1 MSEIKLLSDSLIN
14 KIAAGEVLE
23 RPASAVKELVENSI
37 DAGAKKIDIFIG
49 NGGKSN
55 ITVLDD
61 GRGIKKDELEKAVLR
76 HTTSKLNSSNLN
88 CIKTMGFRG
97 EALSSI
103 ASVSDFSIS
112 SNQKN
117 NSEGYEIKIV
127 SGKVKYVKPIN
138 QKKGTCVKVRNLFF
152 STPARLKFLKS
163 ENYESILIKRLIQNF
178 AIIHFD
184 KEFNLYLNNKIT
196 IKTSLSKDREV
207 KNRFFNRVNQ
217 ILGTDFVENSIDL
230 EAHSEFISLS
240 GLLGYPTFNYS
251 NSNNQFV
258 FVNGRV
264 INDKTLNTIF
274 RVAYKDVMFHD
285 RFPQLILNIK
295 CPHDWVDVNVH
306 PMKNEVRFSDFN
318 LLKSFIIKTF
328 RDSFEKIGYEN
339 NKLKSSTPL
348 VEENNVNGFQEKIK
362 LKETNYSNYEINNN
376 YDSLQ
381 ESNKPEHFYP
391 LGHAKS
397 QFHANYIISETEE
410 GIIIVD
416 QHAAH
421 ERIVYESLKK
431 DYYENKIK
439 TQLLLIPIILNLDNL
454 VIKDYEKKLEN
465 LGKFGLKIDVFGS
478 NSVIVREIPALVSD
492 CNVKNLVDAVI
503 NDMANENSLN
513 YLETEV
519 NKICS
524 TIACHGSIRSGRKL
538 EVEEMNDLLRKMEN
552 TKNSGQCNH
561 GRPTFI
567 KLNIVEIEK
576 LFGRK

>member
-14 KIAAGEVLE
+14 QIAAGEVLE

-37 DAGAKKIDIFIG
+37 DAGAQKIDILIG
-49 NGGKSN
+49 SGGKSD

-61 GRGIKKDELEKAVLR
+61 GKGIKKDELEKAVLR

-112 SNQKN
+112 SNQNN
-117 NSEGYEIKIV
+117 NSEGYEIRIL
-127 SGKVKYVKPIN
+127 SGRVKYIKPVS
-138 QKKGTCVKVRNLFF
+138 QKKGSCVKVKNLFF
-152 STPARLKFLKS
+152 STPGRLKFLKS
-163 ENYESILIKRLIQNF
+163 DNYESTLIKRLVQSF
-178 AIIHFD
+178 ALIHFD
-184 KEFNLYLNNKIT
+184 KEFNLFINNKI
-196 IKTSLSKDREV
+196 ILNTSISKEREV
-207 KNRFFNRVNQ
+207 KQRFFNRVNQ
-217 ILGTDFVENSIDL
+217 VLGIDFIENSIDL
-230 EAHSEFISLS
+230 EAKNGNLSLT

-274 RVAYKDVMFHD
+274 RVAYRDVMFHD

-295 CPHDWVDVNVH
+295 CPFDWVDVNVH

-328 RDSFEKIGYEN
+328 KDSFENIGYKN
-339 NKLKSSTPL
+339 NKLKSSIPF
-348 VEENNVNGFQEKIK
+348 VEQKHKNSFQENIK
-362 LKETNYSNYEINNN
+362 LKEKTYFNNHKNNN
-376 YDSLQ
+376 YDSLKEQ
-381 ESNKPEHFYP
+381 NRPSQSYP
-391 LGHAKS
+391 LGYAKI
-397 QFHANYIISETEE
+397 QFHGNYIMSETEE

-421 ERIVYESLKK
+421 ERIVYENLKK
-431 DYYENKIK
+431 DYYTNKIK
-439 TQLLLIPIILNLDNL
+439 TQLLLIPIVLNLDNL
-454 VIKDYEKKLEN
+454 LIKDSEKKFKN
-465 LGKFGLKIDVFGS
+465 LAMFGLKIEAFGS

-492 CNVKNLVDAVI
+492 CNIKNLVDAVVNEI
-503 NDMANENSLN
+503 ANENCLDL
-513 YLETEV
+513 LEAEV
-519 NKICS
+519 NRICS

-538 EVEEMNDLLRKMEN
+538 EIEEMNDLLRKMEN
-552 TKNSGQCNH
+552 TKLSGQCNH

-567 KLNIVEIEK
+567 KFNILEIEK

>member
-1 MSEIKLLSDSLIN
+1 MSEIRFLSDSLIN

-37 DAGAKKIDIFIG
+37 DAEAKKIDIFIR
-49 NGGKSN
+49 NGGKSE
-55 ITVLDD
+55 IIVSDD
-61 GRGIKKDELEKAVLR
+61 GQGIKKDELEKAVLR

-112 SNQKN
+112 SNQNN

-127 SGKVKYVKPIN
+127 SGIVKYVKPKN
-138 QKKGTCVKVRNLFF
+138 QKKGSTVKVKNLFF

-163 ENYESILIKRLIQNF
+163 ENYESTLIKRLIQKF
-178 AIIHFD
+178 ALIHYD
-184 KEFNLYLNNKIT
+184 KEFNLYLNNNIT
-196 IKTSLSKDREV
+196 IKASPTKE
-207 KNRFFNRVNQ
+207 KEAKHRFFSRVNQ

-230 EAHSEFISLS
+230 DANTANLSLS
-240 GLLGYPTFNYS
+240 GLIGYPTFNYS

-258 FVNGRV
+258 SVNGRV
-264 INDKTLNTIF
+264 INDKTLNSIF

-295 CPHDWVDVNVH
+295 CPLDWVDINVH
-306 PMKNEVRFSDFN
+306 PMKNEVRFSDFKF
-318 LLKSFIIKTF
+318 LKSFIIKKF
-328 RDSFEKIGYEN
+328 RNAFEDINFKN
-339 NKLKSSTPL
+339 NKFKSLKSFDKQNY
-348 VEENNVNGFQEKIK
+348 NNNFQEKIK
-362 LKETNYSNYEINNN
+362 LKEINNLN
-376 YDSLQ
+376 HNDDNNSNSSH
-381 ESNKPEHFYP
+381 ESSKPKEFHP
-391 LGHAKS
+391 LGYAKS
-397 QFHANYIISETEE
+397 QFHGNFIISETEE

-421 ERIVYESLKK
+421 ERIVYENLKK
-431 DYYENKIK
+431 DYYSNKIK
-439 TQLLLIPIILNLDNL
+439 TQLLLIPIVLNLDNL
-454 VIKDYEKKLEN
+454 VIKDSAKKFQN
-465 LGKFGLKIDVFGS
+465 LAMFGLKIDVFGS
-478 NSVIVREIPALVSD
+478 NSIIVREIPSLVSD
-492 CNVKNLVDAVI
+492 CNVKSLVDAVV
-503 NDMANENSLN
+503 NEIVNEDSFDL
-513 YLETEV
+513 LETEV

-538 EVEEMNDLLRKMEN
+538 EIEEMNDLLRKMEN
-552 TKNSGQCNH
+552 TKLSEQCNH

-567 KLNIVEIEK
+567 KLNIGEIEK

>member
-76 HTTSKLNSSNLN
+76 HTTSKLNLSNLN

-127 SGKVKYVKPIN
+127 SGLVKYVKPIN

-217 ILGTDFVENSIDL
+217 ILGTDFIENSIDL
-230 EAHSEFISLS
+230 EANSEFISLS

-295 CPHDWVDVNVH
+295 CPHEWVDVNVH

-318 LLKSFIIKTF
+318 FLKSFIIKTF
-328 RDSFEKIGYEN
+328 RDSFENIGYEN
-339 NKLKSSTPL
+339 NKLKSSTLL
-348 VEENNVNGFQEKIK
+348 VEQNSGNGFQEKIK
-362 LKETNYSNYEINNN
+362 LKETNNSNCEKNNI
-376 YDSLQ
+376 YDSFNQ
-381 ESNKPEHFYP
+381 PNKPEQVYP

>member
-1 MSEIKLLSDSLIN
+1 MKIGILALQGDYLLHKNVLDRLDVESLYIRTANELSKCDSLI
-14 KIAAGEVLE
+14 IPGGESTTMSILIQTF
-23 RPASAVKELVENSI
+23 ELYDSI
-37 DAGAKKIDIFIG
+37 RDFSLDHTVFGTCAGAILMS
-49 NGGKSN
+49 KSS
-55 ITVLDD
+55 
-61 GRGIKKDELEKAVLR
+61 KDSRV
-76 HTTSKLNSSNLN
+76 SNLN

-127 SGKVKYVKPIN
+127 SGKVKHVKPIN

-217 ILGTDFVENSIDL
+217 VLGTDFVENSIDL

-362 LKETNYSNYEINNN
+362 LKETNYSNYETNNN
-376 YDSLQ
+376 YD
-381 ESNKPEHFYP
+381 
-391 LGHAKS
+391 
-397 QFHANYIISETEE
+397 
-410 GIIIVD
+410 
-416 QHAAH
+416 
-421 ERIVYESLKK
+421 
-431 DYYENKIK
+431 
-439 TQLLLIPIILNLDNL
+439 
-454 VIKDYEKKLEN
+454 
-465 LGKFGLKIDVFGS
+465 FG
-478 NSVIVREIPALVSD
+478 N
-492 CNVKNLVDAVI
+492 
-503 NDMANENSLN
+503 
-513 YLETEV
+513 
-519 NKICS
+519 
-524 TIACHGSIRSGRKL
+524 
-538 EVEEMNDLLRKMEN
+538 
-552 TKNSGQCNH
+552 
-561 GRPTFI
+561 
-567 KLNIVEIEK
+567 
-576 LFGRK
+576 

>member
-127 SGKVKYVKPIN
+127 SGLVKYVKPIN

-318 LLKSFIIKTF
+318 FLKSFIIKTF
-328 RDSFEKIGYEN
+328 RDSFENIGYEN
-339 NKLKSSTPL
+339 NKLKSSTLL
-348 VEENNVNGFQEKIK
+348 VEQNNGNGFQEKIK
-362 LKETNYSNYEINNN
+362 LKETNNSNCEKNNI
-376 YDSLQ
+376 YDSFNQ
-381 ESNKPEHFYP
+381 PSTPEQVYP

-552 TKNSGQCNH
+552 TKHSGQCNH